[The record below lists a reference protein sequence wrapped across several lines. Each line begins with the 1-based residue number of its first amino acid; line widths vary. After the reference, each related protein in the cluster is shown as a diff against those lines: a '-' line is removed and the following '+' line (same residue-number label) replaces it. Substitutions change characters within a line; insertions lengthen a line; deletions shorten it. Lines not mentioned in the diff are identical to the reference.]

1 MANDADTWYFPH
13 AKPIRKT
20 NKTLIMGIVNLTP
33 DSFSGQGVRLPT
45 PEKAAEQAFDLL
57 AAGADVVDLGAES
70 SRPGATLISAEEE
83 IVRLGDTAKRIR
95 ARSDAP
101 ISVDTYHTATME
113 HVLDQG
119 ADIIN
124 DISALR
130 LGWEGEAGRTD
141 NVQAA
146 GLIKKH
152 SAHIILMHMPAAPGS
167 MQDAPHYGDVYSEVR
182 DFLLARAAFAEASG
196 TRREN
201 IWLDPG
207 YGFGKTFA
215 HNREL
220 LVRQAELAACGYPL
234 AVGLSRKRMIA
245 DALGL
250 PVQERLEASLTLAV
264 LASVNKAAMVR
275 VHDVKE
281 TVRAVGMV
289 DALKPFASS

>member
-1 MANDADTWYFPH
+1 MTVEPGIWHFPH
-13 AKPIRKT
+13 AKPIIKT

-33 DSFSGQGVRLPT
+33 DSFSGQGTRLPT
-45 PEKAAEQAFDLL
+45 PDEAAERAFGLL

-70 SRPGATLISAEEE
+70 SRPGATLISAGEE
-83 IVRLGDTAKRIR
+83 IARLGDAVKRIR

-101 ISVDTYHTATME
+101 ISVDTYHVATME

-141 NVQAA
+141 NALAA

-152 SAHIILMHMPAAPGS
+152 SAHIILMHMPAPPGS
-167 MQDAPHYGDVYSEVR
+167 MQDAPHYKDVCREVA
-182 DFLLARAAFAEASG
+182 DFLLARAAYAEASG
-196 TRREN
+196 IAGEK

-234 AVGLSRKRMIA
+234 AVGLSRKRMIG

-250 PVQERLEASLTLAV
+250 PVHERLEAGLTLAV

-275 VHDVKE
+275 VHDVRE
-281 TVRAVGMV
+281 TARAVGMV
-289 DALKPFASS
+289 DALKPFAPS